1 MALVLSC
8 LAAFAYG
15 AAAEEVAPPG
25 PQRIIALAPSSAE
38 IVWELGAG
46 NRIVGVSPYV
56 TYPSQLQGIVK
67 IGGLHDP
74 DLETIVGLKPD
85 LLLLR
90 GANVHL
96 ENLCKSRGIS
106 LYYDR
111 TDSLASIYTTIE
123 ELGAELKLEDKAA
136 ELAGSVRERL
146 ERVRAPQGVDQP
158 RVLLTVRIPERL
170 SSVTT
175 VGRGSYL
182 HELIEWVG
190 GENIFGEVDV
200 LWPEV
205 RLEEVV
211 ARQPEIIIEAMPNQ
225 KLDGVNREKLLDQ
238 WRALGTLDDQVLER
252 IHFITEDYALIPSHR
267 VALMAERLSALITNR
282 DDTSGE

>member
-1 MALVLSC
+1 VR
-8 LAAFAYG
+8 
-15 AAAEEVAPPG
+15 G
-25 PQRIIALAPSSAE
+25 PRRIIALAPSNAE

-46 NRIVGVSPYV
+46 KRLVGVSPYV
-56 TYPSQLQGIVK
+56 TYPSELQGIAK

-74 DLETIVGLKPD
+74 DMETILGLQPD
-85 LLLLR
+85 LLLMR

-96 ENLCKSRGIS
+96 ENLCKSQGIG

-111 TDSLASIYTTIE
+111 TDSLNSIFTTIE
-123 ELGAELKLEDKAA
+123 ELGEALKLEAKAA
-136 ELAGSVRERL
+136 ELAGSVRQRL
-146 ERVRAPQGVDQP
+146 ENVRGPEESNRP

-170 SSVTT
+170 STITT

-182 HELIEWVG
+182 HELVEWVG
-190 GENIFGEVDV
+190 GENIFGDMDV

-211 ARQPEIIIEAMPNQ
+211 ARRPDIIIEAMPNQ
-225 KLDGVNREKLLDQ
+225 KLDGGRREELIEQ
-238 WRALGTLDDQVLER
+238 WRALGTLDANVLDR

-267 VALMAERLSALITNR
+267 VALMAERLSALIASR
-282 DDTSGE
+282 DDSRGE